1 MAEPTRNRS
10 IDDALG
16 SLRRFLRARWEERD
30 DVLFRT
36 TAPIPAVAVP
46 SPRPG
51 LRTPAPLPP
60 RARPVAAP
68 PRSTYPVPAIRLAV
82 SSPKLPPGRPAGGSA
97 AIERHES
104 GILNP
109 KASEKGRELLALYE
123 RIRTCDQC
131 GLCKGRQHF
140 VFGTGS
146 PEAGIV
152 FVGEAPGEQEDKQ
165 GLPFV
170 GAAGRLLND
179 LLTGIGV
186 ARDDVFICNVIKC
199 RPPGNRKPDL
209 PEIEACELH
218 LYEQL
223 RIVAPRIL
231 VALGTFAAQSLLQTA
246 QPIGRLRGRWLRWKD
261 ADLLATYHPSAGLRA
276 GSFKKII
283 EEDFQL
289 LAKRLAK
296 GKAGPS

>member
-10 IDDALG
+10 IEDAID
-16 SLRRFLRARWEERD
+16 SLRRFLRSRWEERD

-36 TAPIPAVAVP
+36 TAPLPIVPPPAVRPGIRTAPSPTPARAAFVATRPTALPAQMRAAGAVP
-46 SPRPG
+46 RM
-51 LRTPAPLPP
+51 
-60 RARPVAAP
+60 AP
-68 PRSTYPVPAIRLAV
+68 PRGM
-82 SSPKLPPGRPAGGSA
+82 KPGPSA
-97 AIERHES
+97 ERHES

-109 KASEKGRELLALYE
+109 NGSVKGKALLELWE
-123 RIRTCDQC
+123 RIRACDQC

-146 PEAGIV
+146 PEARIV

-170 GAAGRLLND
+170 GAAGRLLNE
-179 LLTGIGV
+179 LLSGIGV
-186 ARDDVFICNVIKC
+186 SRDDVFICNVIKC

-209 PEIEACELH
+209 PEIEACEVH
-218 LYEQL
+218 LFDQL
-223 RIVAPRIL
+223 RIISPEVM

-246 QPIGRLRGRWLRWKD
+246 QPIGRLRGRWLRWHD
-261 ADLLATYHPSAGLRA
+261 SDLLATYHPSAGLRA
-276 GSFKKII
+276 GSFKKVI

-289 LAKRLAK
+289 LATRLKKEKRA
-296 GKAGPS
+296 PS